1 MRTFTQVDVFT
12 ATPLLGNPVAV
23 VLDAEGMSDAEMA
36 QFANWTNLSE
46 TTFVLPPTDPAADY
60 RVRIFTPDVE
70 LPFAGHPTIG
80 TCHAWLEAGGVPKT
94 EGTIMQECGVGLVT
108 LRHAEGRLAFA
119 APPLIKGG
127 PVDEELLA
135 PVCAVLDI
143 DRSEIVD
150 AQWADNGP
158 GWIAV
163 MLESAEAVLALRPN
177 FGAVDSYDIGV
188 VGSYPLGVVGKI
200 GAVGMSGG
208 SPDDGGERSS
218 RSDHVD
224 GLGSSGGSPDDGGER
239 SSRSDHVGNVGM
251 SGGSPDSNIEV
262 RAFFRSSGQAAEDPV
277 TGSLNAAL
285 AQWLLGNGTLSAPYV
300 AAQGTAL
307 GRAGRVYVDE
317 ADGEIWVG
325 GDAVSVVSGTV
336 AL

>member
-23 VLDAEGMSDAEMA
+23 VLDADGMSDAEMA

-163 MLESAEAVLALRPN
+163 MLESAEAVLALKPD

-200 GAVGMSGG
+200 GTVG
-208 SPDDGGERSS
+208 
-218 RSDHVD
+218 
-224 GLGSSGGSPDDGGER
+224 
-239 SSRSDHVGNVGM
+239 
-251 SGGSPDSNIEV
+251 IEV